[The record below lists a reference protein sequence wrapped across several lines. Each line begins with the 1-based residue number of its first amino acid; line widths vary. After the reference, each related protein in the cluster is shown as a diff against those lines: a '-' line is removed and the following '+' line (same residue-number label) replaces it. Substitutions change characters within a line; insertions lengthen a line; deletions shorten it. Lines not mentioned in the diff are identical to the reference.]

1 MTHIGFEF
9 SQLVRNIESRIL
21 KEGQKDNNGNGNF
34 EPNQPTATM
43 NLLVVILKL
52 F

>member
-9 SQLVRNIESRIL
+9 SQLVMNIESRIL
-21 KEGQKDNNGNGNF
+21 KEGQKDNGNGNF
-34 EPNQPTATM
+34 EPNQPTM

>member
-21 KEGQKDNNGNGNF
+21 KEGQKDDNGNGNF
-34 EPNQPTATM
+34 EPNQPTM